1 MITSE
6 IKRVSLPLC
15 SGYKYL
21 YSSCAGG
28 GGLRSCLGAGATLE
42 EWGCGSKPAPGY
54 PVLFCFDGLAALE
67 TPVTS
72 D

>member
-6 IKRVSLPLC
+6 IKRVSLSLC

-28 GGLRSCLGAGATLE
+28 GGLRSRLGAGATLE
-42 EWGCGSKPAPGY
+42 EWGWRVQTRSRVSGVFLLRWPRSFGNSR
-54 PVLFCFDGLAALE
+54 D
-67 TPVTS
+67 
-72 D
+72 